1 MCPPVHQVAPKYIER
16 FRQMVNELE
25 FFYLRPGEEDPLAE
39 DPEDRVYSSEA
50 STGDDSSSSETD

>member
-1 MCPPVHQVAPKYIER
+1 
-16 FRQMVNELE
+16 MVNELE